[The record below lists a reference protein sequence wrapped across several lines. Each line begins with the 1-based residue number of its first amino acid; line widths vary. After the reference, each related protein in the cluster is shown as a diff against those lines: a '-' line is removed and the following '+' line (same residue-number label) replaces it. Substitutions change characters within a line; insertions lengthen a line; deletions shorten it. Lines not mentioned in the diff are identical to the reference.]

1 MGFLAET
8 TAFEMAV
15 NRLGNSVRKASVL
28 WQDENYRQLSESVA
42 SLGNSSRMV
51 VESGSRSRKAVEAFE
66 KINSEIC

>member
-8 TAFEMAV
+8 MAFEMAV

-42 SLGNSSRMV
+42 SLGNSSNR
-51 VESGSRSRKAVEAFE
+51 EAEAE
-66 KINSEIC
+66 KRWRHLKK